1 MVKLWFMESVN
12 KMKDANEYLIR
23 IHKNELNPEKIL
35 QDLIFKEYV
44 DKDLYQS
51 FKQWSEDF
59 EINDLSKEK
68 AYECTN
74 DYPNLPETPE
84 EIQALI
90 YKIES
95 EPNLLASGHYISY
108 CINKIPDED
117 IELEMKKA
125 YSYLGENNNK
135 NLTIKGD
142 VADWVGRKNK
152 GKILV
157 KGNAENWAGAYM
169 DGKELIIEG
178 NTGYLSGAYMK
189 KGELIIKKNCGDEPG
204 HGLCGGCIIVEG
216 DADNYVG
223 AFMQEGQIF
232 VKGNVNDNV
241 GDHLEGGNIHIKGN
255 AGKKCLFPINSNH
268 LGNNITGGTIEI
280 NSKLY
285 YCNGLYT
292 GTIPD

>member
-1 MVKLWFMESVN
+1 
-12 KMKDANEYLIR
+12 MKDANEYLRR
-23 IHKNELNPEKIL
+23 IHKNELNPKKIL
-35 QDLIFKEYV
+35 QELIFKEHV

-51 FKQWSEDF
+51 FRQWSEDYR
-59 EINDLSKEK
+59 INELSKKK
-68 AYECTN
+68 AYEGVG
-74 DYPNLPETPE
+74 DYPDLPETAE

-157 KGNAENWAGAYM
+157 KGNAENWVGAYM

-204 HGLCGGCIIVEG
+204 HGLCGGSIIVEG
-216 DADNYVG
+216 NAGNRIG
-223 AFMQEGQIF
+223 SFMQEGQIF
-232 VKGNVNDNV
+232 VKGDAGDKV
-241 GDHLEGGNIHIKGN
+241 GDHLEGGDVVIKGD
-255 AGKKCLFPINSNH
+255 AGKVYENKNLIKKY
-268 LGNNITGGTIEI
+268 LGGSFDFRGNAKYLGDCMIGGSIEI
-280 NSKLY
+280 KDQLY
-285 YCNGLYT
+285 FWK
-292 GTIPD
+292 